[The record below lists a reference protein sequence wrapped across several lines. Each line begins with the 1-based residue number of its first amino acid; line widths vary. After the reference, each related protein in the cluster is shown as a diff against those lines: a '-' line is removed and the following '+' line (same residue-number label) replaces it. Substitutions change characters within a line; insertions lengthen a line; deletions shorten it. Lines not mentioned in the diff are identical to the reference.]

1 MFRSFAEPAW
11 SRTVSWKSVQ
21 NHHHNHYRDYGAKEM
36 VQTLCVVLIA
46 ISLHP
51 LTVLVL
57 VLVTV
62 GQHSTFTSS
71 VDTLNSQ
78 YSSFQSGIH
87 PANFFSDGDCLHLS
101 QQDAGSSTKQVKE
114 LCRAEIDCTAIN
126 HQPPS
131 TGSAN
136 RKAFIFSLPSIG
148 FVLKRSNLPD
158 TPPTAHNIYGSW
170 VVKSS

>member
-21 NHHHNHYRDYGAKEM
+21 NHHHNHYRDYGAKEI

-87 PANFFSDGDCLHLS
+87 PAKFFFRMGTAFILVSKTQEVWPSKC
-101 QQDAGSSTKQVKE
+101 KE
-114 LCRAEIDCTAIN
+114 LCRAKIDCTAIN
-126 HQPPS
+126 FQPPS
-131 TGSAN
+131 IGSAN
-136 RKAFIFSLPSIG
+136 RKTSIG

-158 TPPTAHNIYGSW
+158 TPPTANNIHDIYGFW
-170 VVKSS
+170 VLKSS